1 MDKILQ
7 KLFRIGISVETS
19 PQTERKVV
27 LLNKITWF
35 FLLLGLPIVAFILI
49 SDKLH
54 PNIGVYISLL
64 WLSYFLPLLFT
75 YKGLFNATGYFL
87 YFGGL
92 IATASGTILLG
103 KESYIHFLL
112 LLVSGLPFV
121 FFDRNWKNRRLWL
134 ALVSFPVWAFLE
146 YWGSFNE
153 PMVQIS
159 ENALNTIGVAYGFG
173 ILMFSIFIS
182 YNFTKSAEKFG
193 TKIKNQR
200 DILTEKNARL
210 EQFSY
215 LATHDLKTPLG
226 NIEGFLTLL

>member
-35 FLLLGLPIVAFILI
+35 FLLLGLPVVAFIFI

-121 FFDRNWKNRRLWL
+121 FFDRNWKNRGLWL
-134 ALVSFPVWAFLE
+134 ALVSFPVWSFLE

-182 YNFTKSAEKFG
+182 YNFNKSAEKFG